1 MITMYDIRMAKRKR
15 RRELEDEYLRL
26 LRDQTPEGVAR
37 LKQVSEELD
46 HEKNLRQQQLEQAL
60 AISDAQHEQDELF
73 CQQILNKVQTG
84 SVLRRFGDYRTLYF
98 YRKSK
103 VIYDLTFHFCDRF
116 VTEYHDRTKD
126 QMVQAA
132 RSGKQ
137 NFVEGMQDGQA
148 DTEKAMFLMT
158 IGQGSLQELLEDYE
172 DYLRTRQLTKWTPSH
187 SRYNAL
193 VEYCKSRNDINEYAE
208 LFARMNDEE
217 LANMALT
224 LIHQTDYLLDRFLK
238 KIEQEFIATGGSKEI
253 YKKIREVA
261 QGKLWNIRR
270 YRRY

>member
-1 MITMYDIRMAKRKR
+1 MITKYDLQMAERRR
-15 RRELEDEYLRL
+15 RRELGDEYLRL
-26 LRDQTPEGVAR
+26 LCDKSPEGVAR
-37 LKQVSEELD
+37 LKQIDAELD
-46 HEKNLRQQQLEQAL
+46 REKNLKQQQLSLAL
-60 AISDAQHEQDELF
+60 AVSDAQRKQDEQF

-103 VIYDLTFHFCDRF
+103 VIYDLTFNFCDRF

-148 DTEKAMFLMT
+148 DTEKALFLMT

-172 DYLRTRQLTKWTPSH
+172 DYLRTRKLKKWTSEHP
-187 SRYNAL
+187 RYNAL
-193 VEYCKSRNDINEYAE
+193 VEYCKTRNDIGCYEE
-208 LFARMNDEE
+208 LFVRMNDEE
-217 LANMALT
+217 LANMAIT

-253 YKKIREVA
+253 YKRIREVA
-261 QGKLWNIRR
+261 QGKLWNLGRIR
-270 YRRY
+270 